1 MLHRVEGI
9 VIRSVEY
16 GEGNL
21 IVTLMT
27 GEFGKVGVMVRG
39 AKKTRSR
46 HAAVTQL
53 YTYGEYVY
61 YKSNTGTLGTLNHA
75 ELLDAFSGIRGDLR
89 RSAYAAYFAEV
100 TDRLVPDG
108 EASAFLY
115 EQLKAAYEA
124 LSGGKEPAVVGAMLE
139 LKLFA
144 FSGVS
149 PITQECAE
157 CGRSP
162 EPQEAAFWSPAAGGL
177 VCVSCAGAF
186 ADRTPLAPGVRKL
199 LPVLQRAD
207 LRRLGDVNVKPRTRA
222 DLKQTMRRWFETHAD
237 VRLRTRAVLDQIEA
251 VYADDD
257 AGDDPADASGRD
269 GS

>member
-27 GEFGKVGVMVRG
+27 GELGKVGVMVRG

-75 ELLDAFSGIRGDLR
+75 ELLDAFQGIRGDLR
-89 RSAYAAYFAEV
+89 RSAYAAYFAEL

-108 EASAFLY
+108 EASEFLY
-115 EQLKAAYEA
+115 EQLKAAYSA
-124 LSGGKEPAVVGAMLE
+124 LSEGKDPVVVGTLLE

-144 FSGVS
+144 FAGVS
-149 PITQECAE
+149 PVTHECAE
-157 CGRSP
+157 CGRAP
-162 EPQEAAFWSPAAGGL
+162 EPQETAFWSPAAGGL
-177 VCVSCAGAF
+177 VCVRCAGAF
-186 ADRTPLAPGVRKL
+186 ADRSPMHPGVRKL

-207 LRRLGDVNVKPRTRA
+207 LRRLGDVSVKAQTKSA
-222 DLKQTMRRWFETHAD
+222 LKGTMRRWFEAHAD

-251 VYADDD
+251 VFADDEAEAD
-257 AGDDPADASGRD
+257 GAGSGQT
-269 GS
+269 